1 MATKKVKRKK
11 LNIKRLIL
19 LLLIIY
25 LIVMLCY
32 AILSQP
38 IKNIYIK
45 NTKLLKDNEIIEV
58 AGIKNYPGFFKISSK
73 KMEEKIK
80 TLDLVTSV
88 KVKKKLW
95 GKVIITIEEA
105 KPLFYN
111 RSTEKIVLSNKK
123 EVEANNK
130 YLGVPTLINR
140 VPSDLLDNFIEAFS
154 VIDNDIIAMINE
166 IEYNPDISE
175 NIVID
180 NNRFLLRMNDTN
192 IVYVNTLNM
201 KRLNDYKKVMGTIGE
216 SRGTLYLDSYNS
228 SNSLFTEFEN
238 QNTDVPDNKNDNI
251 DGNIDTGDSGN
262 NGRQN

>member
-1 MATKKVKRKK
+1 MATKKVKRKR
-11 LNIKRLIL
+11 LNIKRLVL
-19 LLLIIY
+19 LLLILY

-32 AILSQP
+32 AIISMP

-58 AGIKNYPGFFKISSK
+58 AGIKNYPGIFKISSK

-80 TLDLVTSV
+80 TLDLVVDV

-111 RSTEKIVLSNKK
+111 RKNEKVVLSNKK
-123 EVEANNK
+123 EVNPSNK
-130 YLGVPTLINR
+130 YLGIPTLVNY
-140 VPSDLLDNFIEAFS
+140 VTSDLLESFIKSFS
-154 VIDNDIIAMINE
+154 VIDNDIIGMINE
-166 IEYNPDISE
+166 IEYNPDIAGD
-175 NIVID
+175 IVID

-201 KRLNDYKKVMGTIGE
+201 KRLNDYKKVMATIGE
-216 SRGTLYLDSYNS
+216 ARGTLYLDSYNS
-228 SNSLFTEFEN
+228 NNSLFTEFEK
-238 QNTDVPDNKNDNI
+238 TDTDITDDKDNDDIN
-251 DGNIDTGDSGN
+251 TGDSGN
-262 NGRQN
+262 NE